1 MLSLFVTATAALL
14 AIWLLYPLAV
24 RLVGALRTR
33 PAVGESPASV
43 AVAAAAAPLTVTAVV
58 ASRDD
63 APAIADRVA
72 DLLAADFDPSRL
84 GVVVAL
90 DRGARASADDLRAL
104 LGRRSPGRDVA
115 VVEADEPGGK
125 ASALNA
131 AVRRA
136 TGEILVFTDTHQ
148 RFHPDA
154 IGRLVSFLS
163 DHRDFGA
170 VSGALDLGAPAPGAA
185 DGATLAEHYW
195 SYEKRLRSDEARVH
209 STVGVT
215 GAIYAMRRTLWT
227 PLPAGV
233 ILDDV
238 YTPMRLVLGGH
249 RVGFADEARAVDTR
263 RFGSGQEYRRKV
275 RTLTGVIQLCAWLP
289 AVLVP
294 GRNPIW
300 IQFLFH
306 KLLRLL
312 TPYIAILA
320 ALGALGVLWERTGPA
335 PILVLLAL
343 GALAAVLP
351 RIGPRVRGLVV
362 WGVTLQAAIVVATVN
377 GVRGRWNVW

>member
-1 MLSLFVTATAALL
+1 MIALFVSATVALL

-24 RLVGALRTR
+24 RLAGSLRAGRGETPAGSVSPVGR
-33 PAVGESPASV
+33 PA
-43 AVAAAAAPLTVTAVV
+43 VTAVV

-63 APAIADRVA
+63 AAAIADRVA
-72 DLLAADFDPSRL
+72 DLLAADYDPARL

-90 DRGARASADDLRAL
+90 DRGARASLEEVRAEL
-104 LGRRSPGRDVA
+104 ARRCPGRDVA
-115 VVEADEPGGK
+115 VVPGDDPGGK

-131 AVRRA
+131 ALRHA

-154 IGRLVSFLS
+154 IGRLVAFLVE
-163 DHRDFGA
+163 RPRFGA
-170 VSGALDLGAPAPGAA
+170 VSGALDLGAPAAGAPA
-185 DGATLAEHYW
+185 EGTTLAERYW
-195 SYEKRLRSDEARVH
+195 SYEKRLRADEARVH

-215 GAIYAMRRTLWT
+215 GAIYAMRRELWA

-238 YTPMRLVLGGH
+238 YTPMRLVLEGH
-249 RVGFADEARAVDTR
+249 RVGFEDAARAADTR

-300 IQFLFH
+300 LQFLFH

-320 ALGALGVLWERTGPA
+320 GLGAVGVAWERLGPT
-335 PILVLLAL
+335 PILVAAALAAL
-343 GALAAVLP
+343 GAVLP
-351 RIGPRVRGLVV
+351 RVGPRVRALVV

-377 GVRGRWNVW
+377 GLRGRWNVW

>member
-1 MLSLFVTATAALL
+1 MLPLLLAAVAALL
-14 AIWLLYPLAV
+14 AIWVVYPLAV
-24 RLVGALRTR
+24 AALGALRPE
-33 PAVGESPASV
+33 PAI
-43 AVAAAAAPLTVTAVV
+43 AAPDGAPTVTAVV

-63 APAIADRVA
+63 AGAIADRVA
-72 DLLAADFDPSRL
+72 DLLASEYDPARL

-90 DRGARASADDLRAL
+90 DRGARATAGELQRL
-104 LGRRSPGRDVA
+104 LEERNPGRA
-115 VVEADEPGGK
+115 IVVVDGDAPGGK

-154 IGRLVSFLS
+154 IRRLVAFLAA
-163 DHRDFGA
+163 RPRFGA
-170 VSGALDLGAPAPGAA
+170 VSGALDLGAPAAGATE
-185 DGATLAEHYW
+185 GRTLAERYW
-195 SYEKRLRSDEARVH
+195 SYEKRVRADEARVH

-215 GAIYAMRRTLWT
+215 GAIYAMRRALWT

-238 YTPMRLVLGGH
+238 YTPLRLVLGGH
-249 RVGFADEARAVDTR
+249 RVGFADEARAFDTR

-289 AVLVP
+289 GVLVP
-294 GRNPIW
+294 VRNPIW
-300 IQFLFH
+300 LQFLFH

-312 TPYIAILA
+312 TPYVAILA
-320 ALGALGVLWERTGPA
+320 GLAAVGFVWQRFGPL
-335 PILVLLAL
+335 PILVGAGL

-351 RIGPRVRGLVV
+351 RVGPRVRRLVV
-362 WGVTLQAAIVVATVN
+362 WGVTLQAAIVVATLN
-377 GVRGRWNVW
+377 GLRGRWNVW

>member
-1 MLSLFVTATAALL
+1 VLALFVTATVALL

-24 RLVGALRTR
+24 RLAGALLADRAASGA
-33 PAVGESPASV
+33 PAGPA
-43 AVAAAAAPLTVTAVV
+43 AGLPTVTAIL

-63 APAIADRVA
+63 ASAIADRVA
-72 DLLAADFDPSRL
+72 DLLAADYDPSRL

-90 DRGARASADDLRAL
+90 DRGARGTLDEVRAAVA
-104 LGRRSPGRDVA
+104 RRCPGRDVA
-115 VVEADEPGGK
+115 VVPGAEPGGK

-131 AVRRA
+131 ALRRA
-136 TGEILVFTDTHQ
+136 TGEILVLTDTHQ

-154 IGRLVSFLS
+154 VRRLVAFLVE
-163 DHRDFGA
+163 RPRFGA
-170 VSGALDLGAPAPGAA
+170 VSGALDLGAPAPGAPA
-185 DGATLAEHYW
+185 EGRTLAERYW
-195 SYEKRLRSDEARVH
+195 SYEKRLRADEARVH

-215 GAIYAMRRTLWT
+215 GAIYAMRRALWA

-238 YTPMRLVLGGH
+238 YTPMRLVLEGH
-249 RVGFADEARAVDTR
+249 RVGFEDAARAVDTR

-294 GRNPIW
+294 VRNPIW
-300 IQFLFH
+300 LQFLFH

-320 ALGALGVLWERTGPA
+320 CLGALGVVWERVGPT
-335 PILVLLAL
+335 PILVAAALAAL
-343 GALAAVLP
+343 GAALP
-351 RIGPRVRGLVV
+351 RIGPRVRALVV

-377 GVRGRWNVW
+377 GLRGRWNVW

>member
-1 MLSLFVTATAALL
+1 MLALFLVATLALL

-24 RLVGALRTR
+24 RLAGAARGKQPDASGAEGE
-33 PAVGESPASV
+33 PAGGTP
-43 AVAAAAAPLTVTAVV
+43 TVTAVV

-63 APAIADRVA
+63 APAIADRVV
-72 DLLAADFDPSRL
+72 DLLAADYDPARL
-84 GVVVAL
+84 GVVVSL
-90 DRGARASADDLRAL
+90 DRGARATAEELRSL
-104 LGRRSPGRDVA
+104 VTSRCPGRA
-115 VVEADEPGGK
+115 VTVVQGDEPGGK

-131 AVRRA
+131 AIRAA

-148 RFHPDA
+148 RFHSDA
-154 IGRLVSFLS
+154 VRRLVDFLAA
-163 DHRDFGA
+163 RPQFGA
-170 VSGALDLGAPAPGAA
+170 VSGALDLGVAPAGAA
-185 DGATLAEHYW
+185 EGATLAERYW
-195 SYEKRLRSDEARVH
+195 SYEKRVRSDEARVH

-215 GAIYAMRRTLWT
+215 GAIYAMRRALWS

-238 YTPMRLVLGGH
+238 YTPMRLVLEGH
-249 RVGFADEARAVDTR
+249 RVGFVDEARAVDTR

-294 GRNPIW
+294 VRNPIW
-300 IQFLFH
+300 LQFLFH

-312 TPYIAILA
+312 TPYIAIVAALA
-320 ALGALGVLWERTGPA
+320 AVGVVWQRFGPA
-335 PILVLLAL
+335 PILAAL
-343 GALAAVLP
+343 FVAALAAVLP
-351 RIGPRVRGLVV
+351 RVGPRVRGLVV

-377 GVRGRWNVW
+377 GLRGRWNVW